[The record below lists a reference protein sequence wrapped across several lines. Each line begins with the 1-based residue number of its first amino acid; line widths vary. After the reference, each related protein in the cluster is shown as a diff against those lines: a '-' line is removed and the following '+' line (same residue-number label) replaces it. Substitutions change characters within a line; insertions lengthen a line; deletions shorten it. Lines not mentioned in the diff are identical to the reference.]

1 MCKVWFSVSWAKKS
15 SLTQHISETL
25 SSDFFICTI
34 VHIII
39 INNTNYGNVYIYI
52 YQYINSPPPLPSHI
66 THNTLSLSLTLK
78 LAVISCNYLFYVYCD
93 VYHRRRLF
101 MTNNSSLPPLLYD
114 YYPFYYNIYSTMTPL
129 PWRHTPST
137 MTSLKRYLH
146 TKCFIPFPHI
156 LLGLTPHLLKRLV
169 RAK

>member
-1 MCKVWFSVSWAKKS
+1 M
-15 SLTQHISETL
+15 
-25 SSDFFICTI
+25 
-34 VHIII
+34 
-39 INNTNYGNVYIYI
+39 YIYI

-137 MTSLKRYLH
+137 MTSLKKVFAYQVLH
-146 TKCFIPFPHI
+146 PFPTYTAGPYPAPPQETGPCEVTHSDI
-156 LLGLTPHLLKRLV
+156 EDK
-169 RAK
+169 